1 MIRLVINGRDADVL
15 QTETIVGEYAIAP
28 IGDISKR
35 VGARSIQ
42 FKLPKTS
49 NNKAI
54 FESSEIATST
64 SKIPYRNLP
73 CRIYVDGVDMNMQ
86 FCILESVDDN
96 YNIRMYGGNSV
107 LFDWLKDR
115 KLADLNLRHLNHHWD
130 VDYINEI
137 SAKDY
142 PVKYPIIDFN
152 SDSPNSAIDETHDY
166 AWMGT
171 FLPCIYEHYLIE
183 KCINEAGYSLNNE
196 TANSLMFVD
205 NIPAVPLGSK
215 KYERDED
222 FDRLI
227 GKFAMSPFSGSPTG
241 LLWNANSIIY
251 QNQVYWEAFFNSNL
265 SYGGAFCMPD
275 AVKVKV
281 RLIADL
287 QNGVADESVYIDVFS
302 TFNGSYSLVTTY
314 AVLVPIA
321 GQLVDETI
329 ELDCKYPDVGLGFIR
344 FGYEVRSIS
353 ATNVYCYDA
362 TLEILEAT
370 KLEDENEDLFKPI
383 GYRKPFVAGIYDYVT
398 VANNLPDFTQA
409 EFIKQYMLRTNSIC
423 TIDERNKVFT
433 IVPYKK
439 LKDDIGLATDWSGKL
454 DFTNKPK
461 VEFDLD
467 YAQNNYLKY
476 KDDTKVIKP
485 VGTDKTFTIDDS
497 TLEYEKTIIQLTY
510 SACESVKRV
519 NRNIAN
525 IKVFESLEFKDPSTP
540 RIVLIR
546 FEDFTFI
553 YRQNDVNNTDAV
565 TITTDVP
572 IGLFID
578 TEQEYSNGF
587 DNDLFNQFFLFIT
600 GVIDYAKVIE
610 CEMRLTTLD
619 IANFDPLKPVYI
631 REFDAHFYVNKIKF
645 EYTSRK
651 SSVVELIKL
660 L

>member
-115 KLADLNLRHLNHHWD
+115 KLADLNLRHLNHHWK
-130 VDYINEI
+130 VDHIAV
-137 SAKDY
+137 SKDKDY
-142 PVKYPIIDFN
+142 PLKYALIDYN
-152 SDSPNSAIDETHDY
+152 EDSPNYGIDESDSSS
-166 AWMGT
+166 WMGT
-171 FLPCIYEHYLIE
+171 LLPVVYEHYLIE
-183 KCINEAGYSLNNE
+183 KCITEGGYTLNNE
-196 TANSLMFVD
+196 TENSIMFADYTPVVPFGAVTLQRD
-205 NIPAVPLGSK
+205 NNNE
-215 KYERDED
+215 KY
-222 FDRLI
+222 FGNFI
-227 GKFAMSPFSGSPTG
+227 CTG
-241 LLWNANSIIY
+241 LEFTGLQWLNVS
-251 QNQVYWEAFFNSNL
+251 QREVYYLNDPFQRITFQDE
-265 SYGGAFCMPD
+265 
-275 AVKVKV
+275 VKVKV
-281 RLIADL
+281 RGNIRARVLALDAIFGIAELKIILQRTDSASSTGLVDVYIADTVLTDTIYHDYPFDFELTVEKAYFFYNLIAITP
-287 QNGVADESVYIDVFS
+287 A
-302 TFNGSYSLVTTY
+302 TFWT
-314 AVLVPIA
+314 AVPNN
-321 GQLVDETI
+321 
-329 ELDCKYPDVGLGFIR
+329 
-344 FGYEVRSIS
+344 YEVEYS
-353 ATNVYCYDA
+353 ACSFEVYEVDV
-362 TLEILEAT
+362 T
-370 KLEDENEDLFKPI
+370 KVMPLLYEQTIDDPYCE
-383 GYRKPFVAGIYDYVT
+383 YVT
-398 VANNLPDFTQA
+398 VASNLPDFTQA

-423 TIDERNKVFT
+423 TIDERNKIFS

-439 LKDDIGLATDWSGKL
+439 LKDNIGFATDWSGKL

-467 YAQNNYLKY
+467 YAQRNHLKY
-476 KDDTKVIKP
+476 KDDNDVIKP
-485 VGTDKTFTIDDS
+485 IGTDKTFTIDDK
-497 TLEYEKTIIQLTY
+497 TLEYEKVIIQLQY
-510 SACESVKRV
+510 SASESVYR
-519 NRNIAN
+519 AN
-525 IKVFESLEFKDPSTP
+525 HDISQIKVFKDYLFRQQSSP
-540 RIVLIR
+540 RNLLLR
-546 FEDFTFI
+546 FEDFEFR
-553 YRQNDVNNTDAV
+553 YRPNRTDAIDAV
-565 TITTDVP
+565 TLLTDVP
-572 IGLFID
+572 IGFFID
-578 TEQEYSNGF
+578 TTQEYSNGF